1 MLEATLLLETTM
13 MLEATLL
20 GVDTRLL
27 VDTEVDDV
35 AAVPTNFAPRTPPLL
50 TVVPRVFFR

>member
-1 MLEATLLLETTM
+1 MLGATLLLETTL

-20 GVDTRLL
+20 EVDTRLL

-35 AAVPTNFAPRTPPLL
+35 AAVPTNLAPRTPPLL
-50 TVVPRVFFR
+50 TAAPRDFFR